1 MLIREIIKEA
11 AAPLPPMPPLGGSGD
26 PSMGAGAPMPPAGGA
41 IAPASPP
48 PPPPTGTDDDM
59 DVSDTKYSQSKSE
72 VPEAQLNYMKEIIF
86 TLREKI
92 LRHHEDPQIPVS
104 ELLRKLNQASN
115 GQYGE
120 FKFRTIE
127 SAVDS
132 GQLEELVDKVVTNTE
147 TGENMLTLKKD
158 ESEAPKTDND
168 GGSTSSKKPAKA
180 NTVSNMARHAM
191 SK

>member
-26 PSMGAGAPMPPAGGA
+26 PSMASGAPMQPAGGA
-41 IAPASPP
+41 MAPASPP
-48 PPPPTGTDDDM
+48 PPTDTDDDM

-158 ESEAPKTDND
+158 ESEAPKTNND